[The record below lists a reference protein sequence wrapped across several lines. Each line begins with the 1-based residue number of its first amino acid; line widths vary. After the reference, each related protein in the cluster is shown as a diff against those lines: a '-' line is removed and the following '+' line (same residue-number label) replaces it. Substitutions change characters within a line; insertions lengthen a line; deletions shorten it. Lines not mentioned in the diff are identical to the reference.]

1 MEPRGA
7 LARSTG
13 DSLKRESG
21 GEQVKRPTE
30 ARELARSSR
39 VPVLLPFDYSSGRRW
54 PRVRRRTRPRCH
66 SRRRRDRWRC
76 GRCNTWRYTWC
87 HSWRYAW
94 RHSWRYAWRHS
105 WSYAWRHRRSSRRSS
120 RWCHRR
126 GHARSNGRSWARSRR
141 SAAGAPEL
149 QIVERWVAIVA
160 ARDDH
165 VRRTRQVRV

>member
-94 RHSWRYAWRHS
+94 RHSW
-105 WSYAWRHRRSSRRSS
+105 SS

-126 GHARSNGRSWARSRR
+126 SHARSNGRSWARSRC